1 MGSAQPAAE
10 QREWSA
16 EMRKIA
22 LSRMAILAV
31 ALSAGIGPV
40 QAYAQP
46 VPTENAAPAVETPD
60 PARLAA
66 AERVAGRIWPDGT
79 WQRQLD
85 SMSGGGFFS
94 TLMSSAGE
102 GATAMVAD
110 MSADIYG
117 KNSKEAR
124 RAASPQAANAMAA
137 VTPNAADMDR
147 FFSAMM
153 RAMGPIMAEIEPAVR
168 TGIASSF
175 ARRFTVEQLTEI
187 DVFFSTPTGSA
198 YAEQAMTMLA
208 DPEIMQ
214 ATMQVMPRMMESMPR
229 IMEQVAAETGMPNP
243 LDIQATAATQ
253 ASAAAAAAAAA
264 NAGVKVE

>member
-22 LSRMAILAV
+22 LSRMAIWAV
-31 ALSAGIGPV
+31 AFSAGIGPV

-124 RAASPQAANAMAA
+124 RAASPQAANAMAS
-137 VTPNAADMDR
+137 VTPNPGDMDR
-147 FFSAMM
+147 FFSAIM
-153 RAMGPIMAEIEPAVR
+153 RAMGPIMAEIEPAMR
-168 TGIASSF
+168 AGIASSF
-175 ARRFTVEQLTEI
+175 ARRFTLEQLVEI
-187 DVFFSTPTGSA
+187 DTFFATPAGNA
-198 YAEQAMTMLA
+198 YAAQAMTMLT

-214 ATMQVMPRMMESMPR
+214 ASLQIMPRMMESLPQ
-229 IMEQVAAETGMPNP
+229 IMEQVAQETGMPNP
-243 LDIQATAATQ
+243 MEVQ
-253 ASAAAAAAAAA
+253 AAAVAEAAASSEEVGV
-264 NAGVKVE
+264 NTGVKVE

>member
-1 MGSAQPAAE
+1 
-10 QREWSA
+10 
-16 EMRKIA
+16 MR
-22 LSRMAILAV
+22 RMILAV
-31 ALSAGIGPV
+31 AALV
-40 QAYAQP
+40 
-46 VPTENAAPAVETPD
+46 VAAPAAAQGDAAPATLAADEAPD
-60 PARLAA
+60 PAHLAA
-66 AERVAGRIWPDGT
+66 AERVAARIWPDGT

-85 SMSGGGFFS
+85 SISGGGFFS

-117 KNSKEAR
+117 KTSKEAR

-137 VTPNAADMDR
+137 ATPNAADMDR

-264 NAGVKVE
+264 AVNAGVKVE